1 VQPGAPA
8 QAVESAPI
16 GTSSKLI
23 TRGPSLTEQ
32 VRQHIKQLIVEGD
45 FTEGRIPPETELA
58 TDLGVSR
65 TTVRDALSRLE
76 HEGAIVRR
84 QGAGTFVNPH
94 GLRIKTRLEEMWS
107 YEEMLQDH
115 GFTPSV
121 RVIRTA
127 VESPAPDT
135 ADALGLGTDEQVLA
149 MEKVFYENDDPVV
162 LTCNFVPAHLVPD
175 KVSRTDAKAPVFEF
189 LERQTGIQLTY
200 YVSEIVPVI
209 LSDDRADLLAVEPG
223 TAAISFDETGFSTD
237 GEPLVH
243 ARSMFRDDLLRLG
256 VMRRRAGG

>member
-1 VQPGAPA
+1 M
-8 QAVESAPI
+8 
-16 GTSSKLI
+16 I

-32 VRQHIKQLIVEGD
+32 VRQHIKQLIVDGGFE
-45 FTEGRIPPETELA
+45 EGRIPPETELA

-107 YEEMLQDH
+107 YEEMLHDH

-121 RVIRTA
+121 RVIAATTEA
-127 VESPAPDT
+127 PSPDT
-135 ADALGLGTDEQVLA
+135 ADALGLEDDELVVK
-149 MEKVFYENDDPVV
+149 MEKVFLEDNDPVV
-162 LTCNFVPAHLVPD
+162 LTYNFVPARLLD
-175 KVSRTDAKAPVFEF
+175 GEVSKESAAAPIFEF
-189 LERQTGIQLTY
+189 LEAETGSQLAY

-209 LSDDRADLLAVEPG
+209 LSEEWADLLGAEAG

-237 GEPLVH
+237 GQPLVH